1 MHLLLTPSCALGTIH
16 LLKGQLVTVRIRLR
30 DQEFKVRSGMTIRSA
45 LLRLDIQPE
54 AVLPTRDGELLTD
67 DEILQERDEIR
78 LIAVISGGAY

>member
-1 MHLLLTPSCALGTIH
+1 MVVLLTPSYALGTIR
-16 LLKGQLVTVRIRLR
+16 LLKGQPVTVRIQLR

-78 LIAVISGGAY
+78 LIAVISGGAH

>member
-1 MHLLLTPSCALGTIH
+1 VTARIH
-16 LLKGQLVTVRIRLR
+16 LR
-30 DQEFKVRSGMTIRSA
+30 DKEFKVRSGMTIRSA
-45 LLRLDIQPE
+45 LLKLHIQPE

>member
-1 MHLLLTPSCALGTIH
+1 MTALI
-16 LLKGQLVTVRIRLR
+16 QLR

-67 DEILQERDEIR
+67 DEILQEGDEIR

>member
-1 MHLLLTPSCALGTIH
+1 
-16 LLKGQLVTVRIRLR
+16 VTVRIRLR
-30 DQEFKVRSGMTIRSA
+30 DKEFKVRSGMTIRSA
-45 LLRLDIQPE
+45 LLRLNIQPE

>member
-1 MHLLLTPSCALGTIH
+1 MA
-16 LLKGQLVTVRIRLR
+16 
-30 DQEFKVRSGMTIRSA
+30 RSGMTIRSA
-45 LLRLDIQPE
+45 LLRLNIQPE

>member
-1 MHLLLTPSCALGTIH
+1 
-16 LLKGQLVTVRIRLR
+16 VTARIQLR
-30 DQEFKVRSGMTIRSA
+30 DKEFKVRSGMTIRSA
-45 LLRLDIQPE
+45 LLRLNIQPE

>member
-1 MHLLLTPSCALGTIH
+1 
-16 LLKGQLVTVRIRLR
+16 
-30 DQEFKVRSGMTIRSA
+30 MTIRSA
-45 LLRLDIQPE
+45 LLKLHIQPE

>member
-1 MHLLLTPSCALGTIH
+1 M
-16 LLKGQLVTVRIRLR
+16 TVRIYLR
-30 DQEFKVRSGMTIRSA
+30 DEEFKVRSGMTIRSA

-67 DEILQERDEIR
+67 DEILQEHDEIR

>member
-1 MHLLLTPSCALGTIH
+1 M
-16 LLKGQLVTVRIRLR
+16 TVRIRLR
-30 DQEFKVRSGMTIRSA
+30 DKEFKVRSGMTIRSA
-45 LLRLDIQPE
+45 LLRLNIQPE